1 VTGSN
6 ANQKSFQ
13 IGILLALLASF
24 MFSLKPIFIKQVYQ
38 FGVGSEEL
46 MILRMWFAFP
56 FYAFMLFLQRKALLE
71 KRRYLLSVMAI
82 GFLGYFLSSY
92 LDLIA
97 LQSITASTER
107 IILYAYPSLVIIIK
121 ALYDKKLPTKKTL
134 VALTTVY
141 AGILILL
148 PRELNVAGS
157 GMGIM
162 LMFICAL
169 TFALYVILSKPLISR
184 MGVGVFTSTA
194 MVSSCLFTQVHFIH
208 VEINEVLNFPMEV
221 YVLALA
227 LAFFS
232 TVIPS
237 YAMSAAIA
245 KIGSEKVAITGTTG
259 PAFTVLFAVL
269 ILGET
274 FSIYHAAGLT
284 LVIAGVFLLSK
295 K

>member
-1 VTGSN
+1 MTGSN
-6 ANQKSFQ
+6 ANQKTFQ

-24 MFSLKPIFIKQVYQ
+24 MFSLKPIFIKQVYE

-56 FYAFMLFLQRKALLE
+56 FYAFMLFLQRKSLVE
-71 KRRYLLSVMAI
+71 KHRYLLSVIAI

-121 ALYDKKLPTKKTL
+121 ALYDKRLPSKKTL
-134 VALTTVY
+134 VALATVY
-141 AGILILL
+141 AGILVLL
-148 PRELNVAGS
+148 PGELNVAGS

-184 MGVGVFTSTA
+184 MGVGLFTSTA

-208 VEINEVLNFPMEV
+208 VELDDVLNFPKEV
-221 YVLALA
+221 YVLGLA

-269 ILGET
+269 ILGEA

>member
-1 VTGSN
+1 
-6 ANQKSFQ
+6 
-13 IGILLALLASF
+13 
-24 MFSLKPIFIKQVYQ
+24 
-38 FGVGSEEL
+38 
-46 MILRMWFAFP
+46 
-56 FYAFMLFLQRKALLE
+56 MLFLQRKALLE